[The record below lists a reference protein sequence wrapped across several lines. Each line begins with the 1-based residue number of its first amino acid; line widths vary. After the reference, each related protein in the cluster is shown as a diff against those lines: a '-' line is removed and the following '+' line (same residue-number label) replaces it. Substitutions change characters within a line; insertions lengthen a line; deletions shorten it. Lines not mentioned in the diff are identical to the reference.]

1 MTLEIRVQIACLTK
15 EINENDFI
23 IYLDPRKTYTDNL
36 ILPFAFY
43 GDKFEFRADK
53 ILIPDIK
60 DSRVVIT
67 RFYKDQR
74 TMLLRPDDMQISVSV
89 LAEEMEE
96 IIHNFKQDKSLSPL
110 AQEVVLQVDS
120 ALWLFAEHIIK
131 SNDPD
136 HKVDLVKAKTTFDDA
151 RARAKMIKSIH
162 TLKTQPQ
169 S

>member
-96 IIHNFKQDKSLSPL
+96 IIGL
-110 AQEVVLQVDS
+110 
-120 ALWLFAEHIIK
+120 
-131 SNDPD
+131 
-136 HKVDLVKAKTTFDDA
+136 
-151 RARAKMIKSIH
+151 
-162 TLKTQPQ
+162 
-169 S
+169 